1 MYGFNTVS
9 LDQKGRLAIPA
20 KYRTSFIQKNET
32 QIVITKD
39 PQYPSLKIYP
49 GSQWIEISSKLES
62 LQGLDPI
69 VRNLQWT
76 ILGNASVTEF
86 DPKGRML
93 VLIPSELRKYAE
105 LINEKQIS
113 LIGMGNK
120 FEIWNVSNWEM
131 RQTGGSLATEILDV
145 VLQESIKTF
154 LFGVKT
160 FFGVKIFFVRRQKL
174 FRRQKFF
181 RRQNIFRRPKMFD
194 AKHFL
199 KPKKLFDAE

>member
-20 KYRTSFIQKNET
+20 KYRASFIQKNET

-49 GSQWIEISSKLES
+49 QSQWLEISSKLES

-86 DPKGRML
+86 DPNGRML

-131 RQTGGSLATEILDV
+131 RQTGGSLATESLDV
-145 VLQESIKTF
+145 VLPESIKSMSF
-154 LFGVKT
+154 
-160 FFGVKIFFVRRQKL
+160 
-174 FRRQKFF
+174 
-181 RRQNIFRRPKMFD
+181 
-194 AKHFL
+194 
-199 KPKKLFDAE
+199 

>member
-20 KYRTSFIQKNET
+20 KYRASFIQQNET

-49 GSQWIEISSKLES
+49 KSQWLQISSKLES

-86 DPKGRML
+86 DPNGRML
-93 VLIPSELRKYAE
+93 VLIPYELRKYAE

-145 VLQESIKTF
+145 VLPESIKSMSF
-154 LFGVKT
+154 
-160 FFGVKIFFVRRQKL
+160 
-174 FRRQKFF
+174 
-181 RRQNIFRRPKMFD
+181 
-194 AKHFL
+194 
-199 KPKKLFDAE
+199 